1 MYILRRIVVGMT
13 GFEPATTRSQSDHST
28 RLNYIPMLVGRVGFE
43 PTMFTYKDR
52 IYSPAQNHR
61 PCSLP
66 MF

>member
-1 MYILRRIVVGMT
+1 MYILRRIVVGVA
-13 GFEPATTRSQSDHST
+13 GIEPTTSCSQSKRST
-28 RLNYIPMLVGRVGFE
+28 RLSYTPMLVGRVGFE